1 MKHTEMSADDFQT
14 QYASF
19 MDGMLKSAVAETTKL
34 FETMVDELKAE
45 ISRMKKENEDLKTR
59 CSLYERAK
67 SQAAVDHGE
76 NNTASGPNDGSEK
89 RDSAVQCDLV
99 PVRTVLVEHCQ
110 SLQNRVQQYTYE
122 GIQYHLQEHNYIAH
136 EIKEE
141 EIECVLKQE
150 EVEPTAVCGQ
160 AGSLQASV
168 SGAENE
174 ELLERQESS
183 AQYVET
189 RLREPPCLQMGSKV
203 QGIQSQISYP
213 EPTISISLAAIKEDL
228 QEESEFDQTVSEKRM
243 EGELTISGKY
253 QSVPQHCQGDSDTS
267 VNEQTDMHH
276 TEKQSEPNL
285 LGRHRRGPPPEK
297 MKQQMLQSSLVDVS
311 REHKGLNSPS
321 VTEEGVFSQTSPVQ
335 PQKTSSAITLL
346 VQERL
351 YPAFEDME
359 NRRVDSLPVSVSVA
373 THSPSTEVSSANK
386 TVDTTS
392 ADSSQA
398 PSSHLSDCRTSVTLQ
413 DAMLLVE
420 AMNQSTV
427 ENVVAQEM
435 APPPCEGTLQ
445 IMSKIPAE
453 PTSVETAHITNAI
466 STSEAQAH
474 IAVVIP
480 KQKHAPSPFNTTTLS
495 PLASAPKTT
504 TQSLPRPLMS
514 LVAPSKPNKA
524 VPHAVIV
531 MPKSRSTFM
540 SQKVAAVSPTQFS
553 TGSAP
558 AQDCSSKVVRLPPD
572 ASSHSSVPQMVNVTT
587 RNFFPVFPSQ
597 IPTNSAEQHLGSLS
611 QSKVLIIPTRL
622 SAVASRKHQSQTTVL
637 TVKQKNAEPTAPVT
651 KSSTQLIFASQEL
664 NIPALHN
671 PVLSQKKLDT
681 TDSLET
687 SKQTASASG
696 TETCSSLKM
705 SDGQVPT
712 SVFPVLPPAVDQKL
726 TAVVRLTRLPFPIS
740 TKESFLVSRLLSKGS
755 CDPCEGI
762 TQEKPLRPT
771 VSLPEVPALSSS
783 ICSNLTETSVAV
795 STNTSQMTDESD
807 NHALFSETSNL
818 AMEISSSEGQDK
830 QSAAHLQVSTKDTL
844 GPLSPAETPF
854 LAQLAELPILQVTT
868 KETSDNFTDARVL
881 FSETSTSD
889 KKNLQKKLLVA
900 RLRSHLKSHSKAR
913 RPEATPESC
922 STSPKR
928 STREGASPEETE
940 SAAVSSRT
948 CSHSKNH
955 ASSNMSPRHSN
966 FTMNSDGIRQIKK
979 EFGSPFRLPRFSM
992 QTDGT
997 KKTNSETVSQK
1008 LESPIMAETPRRN
1021 FKILTSAKLAKAAKA
1036 KTIAKMRNSHKSNLQ
1051 KHQLAAANNQGKCE
1065 IVKICRAK
1073 VWIPPVMPADKMP
1086 PVGERNSSLSPVNTE
1101 TKPNNQTFVC
1111 PTLAVRASPIVSPL
1125 EPLAVIGRHLL
1136 RNQCGECG
1144 RILSS
1149 SAALESHV
1157 GLHTGRRPFSCTL
1170 CGKAFPD
1177 AKSYKRHGRVHRNG
1191 RIHICQQCGKGF
1203 VYRFGLTKHLQ
1214 MVHSKIKPFICQIC
1228 NKGFFTKRDVEVHIR
1243 IHTGEKPY
1251 HCNYCDKKFT
1261 RRVELNVHLRWHNG
1275 EKRHWCPH
1283 CGKGFLDFNNL
1294 KRHKYIHTG
1303 EKPHSCP
1310 HCPKQFTQSGHLKK
1324 HVKNVHKVQ

>member
-1 MKHTEMSADDFQT
+1 MSADDFQT

-59 CSLYERAK
+59 CSLYESAK
-67 SQAAVDHGE
+67 SQTAVDHGE
-76 NNTASGPNDGSEK
+76 NCTVSGPNDGSEK

-110 SLQNRVQQYTYE
+110 SLQNQVQQYTHE
-122 GIQYHLQEHNYIAH
+122 GMQYHLQEHNCIAH
-136 EIKEE
+136 EIKQEE
-141 EIECVLKQE
+141 LESVLKQE
-150 EVEPTAVCGQ
+150 EVEPTVVCEQ
-160 AGSLQASV
+160 AGSLQTSV
-168 SGAENE
+168 CGAENE
-174 ELLERQESS
+174 EPLVRQESS
-183 AQYVET
+183 TLYVET
-189 RLREPPCLQMGSKV
+189 RLLEPPYLQMGSRV
-203 QGIQSQISYP
+203 QGTQNQLSYP
-213 EPTISISLAAIKEDL
+213 ESAIGISLAALKEDL
-228 QEESEFDQTVSEKRM
+228 QKESEFDQTISEKRM
-243 EGELTISGKY
+243 EGELTISGKH

-267 VNEQTDMHH
+267 VNEKTDMHH

-285 LGRHRRGPPPEK
+285 LVWHRRGPSPKK
-297 MKQQMLQSSLVDVS
+297 MKQQILQSSSVDVS
-311 REHKGLNSPS
+311 REQKGLNFPS
-321 VTEEGVFSQTSPVQ
+321 VREKGVFSQTSPVQ
-335 PQKTSSAITLL
+335 PQKTLSAITLS
-346 VQERL
+346 VQDRS

-373 THSPSTEVSSANK
+373 IHSPSTEVSSANERL
-386 TVDTTS
+386 DTTP

-398 PSSHLSDCRTSVTLQ
+398 PSSHLKDCRTSVTLQ

-427 ENVVAQEM
+427 ENAVAQGM
-435 APPPCEGTLQ
+435 APPENRSAPCEGTLQ
-445 IMSKIPAE
+445 MVDKIPEE
-453 PTSVETAHITNAI
+453 PTSVETPHITDAI

-480 KQKHAPSPFNTTTLS
+480 KQKHAPSPFNTTTLPLS
-495 PLASAPKTT
+495 PSAAAPKTT
-504 TQSLPRPLMS
+504 ARSLPHPLMP

-524 VPHAVIV
+524 VPHAIIIL
-531 MPKSRSTFM
+531 PKSGSSFM
-540 SQKVAAVSPTQFS
+540 SQKVATVSPTPLS
-553 TGSAP
+553 TGSSSG
-558 AQDCSSKVVRLPPD
+558 QDCFSKVVGLPPD
-572 ASSHSSVPQMVNVTT
+572 TSSHSSVSQTVNVTS
-587 RNFFPVFPSQ
+587 RNIFPVFPSQ
-597 IPTNSAEQHLGSLS
+597 LPTNSAEQHLGTLS
-611 QSKVLIIPTRL
+611 QSKILIIPTRL
-622 SAVASRKHQSQTTVL
+622 SAVTSKKHQSHTTVL
-637 TVKQKNAEPTAPVT
+637 TVKQKSAEPTAPVT
-651 KSSTQLIFASQEL
+651 ESSTQLIFSSQEL
-664 NIPALHN
+664 NISALHN
-671 PVLSQKKLDT
+671 PVLSQKNDDT

-687 SKQTASASG
+687 SKQTVSG

-712 SVFPVLPPAVDQKL
+712 SVFPVLPPAVEQKL
-726 TAVVRLTRLPFPIS
+726 TAVVRSTRQPFPIS

-755 CDPCEGI
+755 CEGI

-771 VSLPEVPALSSS
+771 FSLSEEPASSSS

-795 STNTSQMTDESD
+795 SANTSQMTDESD
-807 NHALFSETSNL
+807 NRVLFSETSNL
-818 AMEISSSEGQDK
+818 AMEMSSNEVQDK
-830 QSAAHLQVSTKDTL
+830 QSADHLQVSTKDAPD
-844 GPLSPAETPF
+844 PLSPAETPF
-854 LAQLAELPILQVTT
+854 LAQLAESPMIQVTT
-868 KETSDNFTDARVL
+868 KATSDNFT
-881 FSETSTSD
+881 ETRTCD
-889 KKNLQKKLLVA
+889 KKNLQKKLLFA

-913 RPEATPESC
+913 RSEATPKSC
-922 STSPKR
+922 SISPKR
-928 STREGASPEETE
+928 STREGATPKENE
-940 SAAVSSRT
+940 SAAVSLRT
-948 CSHSKNH
+948 CSYSKND
-955 ASSNMSPRHSN
+955 ASSTMSAAHST
-966 FTMNSDGIRQIKK
+966 FTINSPGIKQIKK
-979 EFGSPFRLPRFSM
+979 EFSSPFTLTRYSL
-992 QTDGT
+992 QTDST
-997 KKTNSETVSQK
+997 KKTNSETVSQSV
-1008 LESPIMAETPRRN
+1008 EGPIMAETPRRS
-1021 FKILTSAKLAKAAKA
+1021 FKSQNSVKLTKAAKA
-1036 KTIAKMRNSHKSNLQ
+1036 KTIAKMRNSHKLKLQ
-1051 KHQLAAANNQGKCE
+1051 KHQLAENQGKCE

-1086 PVGERNSSLSPVNTE
+1086 PAGERKSSLSPVNTE

-1111 PTLAVRASPIVSPL
+1111 PPLAVRASPIVSPL

-1170 CGKAFPD
+1170 CGKTFPD

-1214 MVHSKIKPFICQIC
+1214 MVHSRIKPFICQIC

-1243 IHTGEKPY
+1243 IHTGEKPF

-1303 EKPHSCP
+1303 EKPHPCP

-1324 HVKNVHKVQ
+1324 HVKNVHKAQ